1 MQKRFQKVVAVL
13 LSAVLLCAAV
23 PMCASALET
32 GQVYLG
38 DVDGNNKVN
47 AIDARYV
54 LQKASGARE
63 LSDLGLNTGDVNRD
77 GKVNAVDARWIL
89 QFASGARLPKV
100 LDTQTNTVSLEA
112 TLNKDSTSEEIVEYF
127 NLVLNRVKPFA
138 ARITLTRA
146 ENFLAGEIEG
156 DMSDSM
162 RASLTKIVQQVLE
175 EQDTSGYAP
184 ATTVAEKNALFP
196 VSGEAWSSKL
206 TAQDVETLN
215 VQETADT
222 YCISIT
228 VLADPLSADTQPYGG
243 HFGKVYTV
251 ATPADVDVVSGAMK
265 DIQTGNRGITVTIT
279 VEKSTGNVLHAAYSG
294 VSLMYAKTNIGG
306 DSGLSLTLPTGF
318 EEEYDIAW

>member
-1 MQKRFQKVVAVL
+1 MQKRFQKVIAVL
-13 LSAVLLCAAV
+13 LSVVLLCAAV

-138 ARITLTRA
+138 ARITMTRA
-146 ENFLAGEIEG
+146 ATSLAGEIEG
-156 DMSDSM
+156 TMPDGLRNILLQLLAED
-162 RASLTKIVQQVLE
+162 LG
-175 EQDTSGYAP
+175 EQDVSGIAP
-184 ATTVAEKNALFP
+184 ATTVAEKNELFP

-251 ATPADVDVVSGAMK
+251 MTPADAGVGADMAK
-265 DIQTGNRGITVTIT
+265 DIQTGNRGITVTLT
-279 VEKSTGNVLHAAYSG
+279 VEKSTGNVLHAVYVG
-294 VSLMYAKTNIGG
+294 VYLMHMQPLGRY
-306 DSGLSLTLPTGF
+306 DVTLPTGF

>member
-1 MQKRFQKVVAVL
+1 MQKRFQKVIAVL
-13 LSAVLLCAAV
+13 LSVVLLCAAV

-47 AIDARYV
+47 AVDARYV

-63 LSDLGLNTGDVNRD
+63 LSDSELNIGDVNRD

-89 QFASGARLPKV
+89 QFASGARLTKV

-112 TLNKDSTSEEIVEYF
+112 TLSADSTTEDVVNYF
-127 NLVLNRVKPFA
+127 NLVINRVKPFA
-138 ARITLTRA
+138 ARVTLTRA
-146 ENFLAGEIEG
+146 ATSLAGDIEG
-156 DMSDSM
+156 TIPDSM
-162 RASLTKIVQQVLE
+162 RDILLQLLAEDLG
-175 EQDTSGYAP
+175 EQDVSSTPP
-184 ATTVAEKNALFP
+184 ATTVAEKKELFP

-206 TAQDVETLN
+206 TVEDVESLN

-228 VLADPLSADTQPYGG
+228 VLADPLSADTQRGGG

-251 ATPADVDVVSGAMK
+251 MTPADAGGSANMAK
-265 DIQTGNRGITVTIT
+265 DIQTGNRGITVTLT
-279 VEKSTGNVLHAAYSG
+279 VEKSTGNVLHAAYAG
-294 VSLMYAKTNIGG
+294 VYLMRMQPLDGY
-306 DSGLSLTLPTGF
+306 DVTLPTGF